1 MSDLSLN
8 QQVIAEFRA
17 NGGRVGGYLEGAL
30 VVLVHHRGRLSG
42 SEYVHRNLR
51 PPDCRDIAMAPIA
64 DLATAQIRRRELVS
78 RGTPFA

>member
-30 VVLVHHRGRLSG
+30 VALVHHRGRLGG
-42 SEYVHRNLR
+42 SEYVH
-51 PPDCRDIAMAPIA
+51 PVVY
-64 DLATAQIRRRELVS
+64 LAEA
-78 RGTPFA
+78 

>member
-42 SEYVHRNLR
+42 SEYVHRVVYL
-51 PPDCRDIAMAPIA
+51 A
-64 DLATAQIRRRELVS
+64 DTDDHDTK
-78 RGTPFA
+78 RGFQCAGVR